1 MAEQIYR
8 PHLVTEPVTGLRWIA
23 RSAYQARL
31 RWHPLAFAGTTFAA
45 GVIVGAAGSYMGV
58 W

>member
-1 MAEQIYR
+1 MDPIYR
-8 PHLVTEPVTGLRWIA
+8 PRMVEEPVTGLRWIA

-31 RWHPLAFAGTTFAA
+31 RWYPLAVAGMTFAA
-45 GVIVGAAGSYMGV
+45 GVIVGAAGSFMGV

>member
-8 PHLVTEPVTGLRWIA
+8 PHLVTEPVTGLSWIA

-31 RWHPLAFAGTTFAA
+31 RWYPLAVAAAAFGA
-45 GVIVGAAGSYMGV
+45 GVLVGAAGSFMGV